1 MRIEDIGIEEGAYL
15 VRLARRAIET
25 YILEGSKLKVDPP
38 YEILKS
44 NFGVF
49 VTLNTY
55 PRGLLRG
62 CIGYP
67 EPILP
72 LYRASI
78 EAAIAAALEDP
89 RFPPLSIGELG
100 SVIVEV
106 SVLSSPEKIVLDS
119 REKLPE
125 KVVVGKHGLMV
136 RSGWFGGLLLPQV
149 AVEYGWNSREF
160 LDQTCVKAGMQPG
173 CWLREDV
180 DVYRF
185 SARIFKEETPAG
197 EVVEEILKKR

>member
-1 MRIEDIGIEEGAYL
+1 MSIEDIGIEEGAYL
-15 VRLARRAIET
+15 VKLARRAIET
-25 YILEGSKLKVDPP
+25 YLLDGSKIEVEPP

-55 PRGLLRG
+55 PKGELRG

-72 LYRASI
+72 LYKATIR
-78 EAAIAAALEDP
+78 AAIAAAVEDP
-89 RFPPLSIGELG
+89 RFAPLRLGELG
-100 SVIVEV
+100 SVTVEV
-106 SVLSSPEKIVLDS
+106 SVLSPPEKMAVEP
-119 REKLPE
+119 REKLVE
-125 KVVVGKHGLMV
+125 EVEIGKHGLMV

-149 AVEYGWNSREF
+149 AVEYEWNPREF

-173 CWLREDV
+173 CWLRQDV

-185 SARIFKEETPAG
+185 SARIFREEAPAG
-197 EVVEEILKKR
+197 EVVEEFLGCH

>member
-1 MRIEDIGIEEGAYL
+1 MGIEDIDLEHGAYL

-25 YILEGSKLKVDPP
+25 YLLEGSKVKVEPP
-38 YEILKS
+38 YEILKL

-55 PRGLLRG
+55 PEGELRG

-72 LYRASI
+72 LYRATV
-78 EAAIAAALEDP
+78 EAAIAAAVEDP
-89 RFPPLSIGELG
+89 RFPPLRVGELG
-100 SVIVEV
+100 SITVEV
-106 SVLSSPEKIVLDS
+106 SVLSPPEKIVVES

-125 KVVVGKHGLMV
+125 EVVVGKHGLMV
-136 RSGWFGGLLLPQV
+136 RSGWLGGLLLPQV
-149 AVEYGWNSREF
+149 AVEYGWNSRQF
-160 LDQTCVKAGMQPG
+160 LDQTCVKAGMSPG

-185 SARIFKEETPAG
+185 CARIFKEESPAG
-197 EVVEEILKKR
+197 EVTEEIIWS

>member
-1 MRIEDIGIEEGAYL
+1 MNIEDIEFEEGAYL
-15 VRLARRAIET
+15 VRIARRAIET
-25 YILEGSKLKVDPP
+25 YLLDGSRIKVDPP
-38 YEILKS
+38 YKVLKS

-49 VTLNTY
+49 VTLNLY
-55 PRGLLRG
+55 PKGLLRG

-72 LYRASI
+72 LYKATI
-78 EAAIAAALEDP
+78 EAAIAAATEDP
-89 RFPPLSIGELG
+89 RFPPLSIGELS
-100 SVIVEV
+100 SVVVEV
-106 SVLSSPEKIVLDS
+106 SILSPPEKIIVDS

-125 KVVVGKHGLMV
+125 KVVIGKHGLIV

-149 AVEYGWNSREF
+149 AVEYGWNSKEF
-160 LDQTCVKAGMQPG
+160 LDQTCIKAGMQSG

-185 SARIFKEETPAG
+185 SARIFKEEAPAG
-197 EVVEEILKKR
+197 KVVGETLKRY